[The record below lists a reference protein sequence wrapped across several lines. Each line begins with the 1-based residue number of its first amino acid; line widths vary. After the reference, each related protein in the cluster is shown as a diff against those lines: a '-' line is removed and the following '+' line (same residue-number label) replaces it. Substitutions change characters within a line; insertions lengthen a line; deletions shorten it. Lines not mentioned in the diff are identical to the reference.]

1 MDQLRQLSAIMF
13 TDIEGYTAMMQ
24 KDEEKAIL
32 IKDRYRLVLES
43 EHKNFDGKIVQFYG
57 DGTLSI
63 FKSVV
68 QAVRCAIKM
77 QYLFGDAPNIPV
89 RIGVHIGD
97 IIVSNGDVFGDSV
110 NIASRIESLGVPGC
124 ILISDKV
131 NEELR
136 NHLEFKTVSVG
147 NYQFKNVQRKVQVF
161 AIDDQ
166 KLVKPFPGSLKG
178 KTDAK
183 KHNSLYSSA
192 PKKSIAVLPFVN
204 LSNDPEQ
211 EYFSD
216 GITEDILNSLS
227 KLNDL
232 KVAGRS
238 SSFQFKGKGINLKE
252 VGKKL
257 KVKNVLEGS
266 VQRQANKVRI
276 TVQLI
281 NLEDGYDIWSEKYDR
296 DLNDIFA
303 VQDEIAMA
311 ITGKLKISLLG
322 SERERLMQNH
332 TQDNEAYD
340 LYLKGRFYWNRR
352 GPGLKKGLAYFL
364 EAVTKDPDFGLAH
377 CGIADTYTLLALYSI
392 IPSNEAVPKAKQA
405 AEKAIALNP
414 YGVEPYSILAF
425 LSSIYDYN
433 WSDAKRQFEK
443 AFEIDGNYAPTHYW
457 FSNYISWIEK
467 DYELAIREAK
477 KAIELEPLLSHCYN
491 VLSSVY
497 VCNGTFEEAREA
509 SLTAIEFDANSFL
522 SYSSLGMSLSGLKLY
537 NEAIE
542 VLKTGV
548 NISNRHQYSLLELS
562 WLYSL
567 VGNITGAGEIYEELL
582 TRSSSE
588 FISGLSLC
596 VAAHSANKIKE
607 SVEFLELAFK
617 QRAGMLPSINS
628 YPVFSFIKN
637 DPLYRPVFLKMN
649 FPK

>member
-24 KDEEKAIL
+24 EDEEKAI
-32 IKDRYRLVLES
+32 IVKDRYRLVHET
-43 EHKNFDGKIVQFYG
+43 EHKEFNGKIVQFYG

-63 FKSVV
+63 FNSVV

-77 QYLFGDAPNIPV
+77 QYLLSDVPNIPV
-89 RIGVHIGD
+89 RIGIHIGD
-97 IIVSNGDVFGDSV
+97 IVISNGDVFGDGV
-110 NIASRIESLGVPGC
+110 NIASRIESLGVPGS
-124 ILISDKV
+124 ILISDRV

-147 NYQFKNVQRKVQVF
+147 CYKFKNVQLEIEVF

-166 KLVKPFPGSLKG
+166 KLVKPFPDTLEG
-178 KTDAK
+178 KTDIK
-183 KHNSLYSSA
+183 KQSSLFSSF
-192 PKKSIAVLPFVN
+192 PQKSIAVLPFVN

-216 GITEDILNSLS
+216 GIAEDILNSLS
-227 KLNDL
+227 QLNDL

-238 SSFQFKGKGINLKE
+238 SSFQFKGKGVDLKE
-252 VGKKL
+252 VGQKL

-266 VQRQANKVRI
+266 VQRQANKIRI
-276 TVQLI
+276 TVHLI

-303 VQDEIAMA
+303 IQDEIALA
-311 ITGKLKISLLG
+311 ITEKLKISLLG
-322 SERERLMQNH
+322 TEREKIRQNP
-332 TQDNEAYD
+332 TENKEAYD

-352 GPGLKKGLAYFL
+352 GAGLKKGLAFFL
-364 EAVTKDPDFGLAH
+364 QAINKDPNFGLAY
-377 CGIADTYTLLALYSI
+377 CGIADAYTLLALYSI
-392 IPSNEAVPKAKQA
+392 IPSNEAVPEAKQA

-414 YGVEPYSILAF
+414 MGVEPYSILAF

-433 WSDAKRQFEK
+433 WSESKNRFEK
-443 AFEIDGNYAPTHYW
+443 AFEIDRTYAPTHYW
-457 FSNYISWIEK
+457 YSNFISWIEK
-467 DYELAIREAK
+467 DYELAIREAN

-491 VLSSVY
+491 VLSSVH
-497 VCNGTFEEAREA
+497 VCNGSYEKAREA
-509 SLTAIEFDANSFL
+509 SITAIELDASSFL

-548 NISNRHQYSLLELS
+548 NISGRHQYSLLELS

-567 VGNITGAGEIYEELL
+567 TDNITGAQEIYEELV
-582 TRSSSE
+582 TRSTTE

-596 VAAHSANKIKE
+596 VAAYSSKNFKE

-637 DPLYRPVFLKMN
+637 DSIYHPVLQKMS

>member
-24 KDEEKAIL
+24 EDEEKAI
-32 IKDRYRLVLES
+32 IVKDRYRLVLET
-43 EHKNFDGKIVQFYG
+43 EHKKFDGKIVQSYG

-63 FKSVV
+63 FNSIV
-68 QAVRCAIKM
+68 QEVRCAIKM
-77 QYLFGDAPNIPV
+77 QYLLSDVPNIPV
-89 RIGVHIGD
+89 RIGIHIGD
-97 IIVSNGDVFGDSV
+97 IVISNGDVFGDGV
-110 NIASRIESLGVPGC
+110 NVASRIESLGVSGS

-147 NYQFKNVQRKVQVF
+147 YYKFKNVKLEVEVF

-166 KLVKPFPGSLKG
+166 KLVKPFPDTLNG
-178 KTDAK
+178 KTDIK
-183 KHNSLYSSA
+183 KQSSLFSSF
-192 PKKSIAVLPFVN
+192 PQKSIAVLPFVN

-216 GITEDILNSLS
+216 GIAEDILNSLS
-227 KLNDL
+227 QIKDL

-238 SSFQFKGKGINLKE
+238 SSFQFKGKGVDLKE
-252 VGKKL
+252 VGQKL

-266 VQRQANKVRI
+266 VQPQSNKIRI
-276 TVQLI
+276 TVHLI

-303 VQDEIAMA
+303 VQDEIALA
-311 ITGKLKISLLG
+311 ITEKLKISLLG
-322 SERERLMQNH
+322 TEREKIRQNP
-332 TQDNEAYD
+332 TENKEAYD

-352 GPGLKKGLAYFL
+352 GPGLKKGLAFFL
-364 EAVTKDPDFGLAH
+364 ETIDKDPNFGLAY
-377 CGIADTYTLLALYSI
+377 CGIADAYILLALYSI

-405 AEKAIALNP
+405 DEKAIALNP
-414 YGVEPYSILAF
+414 MSVEPYSILAF

-433 WSDAKRQFEK
+433 WPESKNRFEK
-443 AFEIDGNYAPTHYW
+443 AFEIDRNYAPTHYW
-457 FSNYISWIEK
+457 YSNFISWIEK
-467 DYELAIREAK
+467 DYELAIREAN

-491 VLSSVY
+491 VLSSVH
-497 VCNGTFEEAREA
+497 VCNGSYEEAREA
-509 SLTAIEFDANSFL
+509 SITAIELDASSFL

-548 NISNRHQYSLLELS
+548 NISGRHQYSLLELS

-567 VGNITGAGEIYEELL
+567 TDNITGAQEIYEELV
-582 TRSSSE
+582 TRSSTE
-588 FISGLSLC
+588 FVSGLSLC
-596 VAAHSANKIKE
+596 VAAYSSKKIKE
-607 SVEFLELAFK
+607 SIEYLELAFK

-637 DPLYRPVFLKMN
+637 EPIYRPILQKMN